1 MTARPNLFCG
11 ALNKLSVFFLGFVA
25 CPSTKTEK
33 LSTEHKKMIPGFRSG
48 IYAGMILKMARKM
61 LQYFPNQ

>member
-1 MTARPNLFCG
+1 
-11 ALNKLSVFFLGFVA
+11 
-25 CPSTKTEK
+25 
-33 LSTEHKKMIPGFRSG
+33 MIPGFRSG